1 MGTYVYILNLLTY
14 TSHTSG
20 VHTHPHSRTHAHTAH
35 TTRFPLSHALSHTY
49 APIAAGKGGGGG
61 GGPHEWGGGRRQTT
75 LRR

>member
-61 GGPHEWGGGRRQTT
+61 VLHEWVVDWRQTT